1 MNPGNCYLYEYDNIR
16 KIRNVGFFKITRHYH
31 TCILQ
36 IQARGIG
43 VRPQEKADLYVFF
56 QDGERTI
63 AKRLGSL
70 PCMAQS
76 LSARIS
82 VSESEFPENRTLE
95 RIDGFFLKPAS
106 PDSLLFWVASHMVPK
121 NITMYEDLQAPEE
134 APATL
139 PEEAP
144 ATPPE
149 ETPVTPPEETPTAPP
164 EEAPVTPPE
173 TALDGDLSP
182 EETSED
188 DMPQIAVPP
197 ETAMPEEAQSMQEEV
212 MPEPETTAAESTAK
226 LESFTEDIASE
237 SETTAENLT
246 PEQETRSEE
255 TVRQTAS
262 GDMAD
267 MEQSADTR
275 QSDDSAGFYNAAA
288 GTRQSDD
295 SAGSCDTA
303 ADTDP
308 ERPNRSAK
316 KIQRS
321 DLTLLPRKFWFLANN
336 SFLLHGYHNYNHL
349 LLVEE
354 DGHYWLGVPGIYD
367 SHEARAAGL
376 FGFPQFTRSY
386 VEILDLGE
394 DERNDDADFGHWCR
408 YIK

>member
-43 VRPQEKADLYVFF
+43 VRPQEKANLYVFF

-95 RIDGFFLKPAS
+95 RIDGFFLKPTS
-106 PDSLLFWVASHMVPK
+106 PGSLLFWVASHMVPK

-134 APATL
+134 APVTL
-139 PEEAP
+139 PEETLMA
-144 ATPPE
+144 PPE
-149 ETPVTPPEETPTAPP
+149 ETPVTPPET
-164 EEAPVTPPE
+164 V
-173 TALDGDLSP
+173 LDGGLPP
-182 EETSED
+182 EETSEGE
-188 DMPQIAVPP
+188 MPQIAVPP
-197 ETAMPEEAQSMQEEV
+197 ETAIPEEAQSMQEEV
-212 MPEPETTAAESTAK
+212 MPETETTAAESTAK
-226 LESFTEDIASE
+226 PESFTEDIAPE

-267 MEQSADTR
+267 MQQSAGSCE
-275 QSDDSAGFYNAAA
+275 SDDSAGFCDAAA
-288 GTRQSDD
+288 GTRQSDGNAGFCDTAADTRQSDD

-303 ADTDP
+303 ADTDS

>member
-106 PDSLLFWVASHMVPK
+106 PGSLLFWVASHMVPK
-121 NITMYEDLQAPEE
+121 NITMYEDLQTPEE
-134 APATL
+134 APVT
-139 PEEAP
+139 PEEETP
-144 ATPPE
+144 VTPPGE
-149 ETPVTPPEETPTAPP
+149 ALMAPPEGTPVTPPEETLMAPP
-164 EEAPVTPPE
+164 EGTPVTPPE
-173 TALDGDLSP
+173 TVLEGDLPP
-182 EETSED
+182 EETSGDE
-188 DMPQIAVPP
+188 MPQVAVPS
-197 ETAMPEEAQSMQEEV
+197 ENAMSEEAQSMQEEV
-212 MPEPETTAAESTAK
+212 MPETETTAAGTCES
-226 LESFTEDIASE
+226 D
-237 SETTAENLT
+237 
-246 PEQETRSEE
+246 
-255 TVRQTAS
+255 
-262 GDMAD
+262 G
-267 MEQSADTR
+267 
-275 QSDDSAGFYNAAA
+275 
-288 GTRQSDD
+288 
-295 SAGSCDTA
+295 SAGSCDA
-303 ADTDP
+303 APDTDS